1 MNSRIEP
8 RRVVEF
14 VLYALTLLESVGDA
28 MCPVI
33 GKFLFAEDAEWRF
46 ILTIFG
52 QYFYKNLTLRENIF
66 LGIYKK
72 IPLSEINNYKIAKN
86 IC

>member
-8 RRVVEF
+8 HRVVEF

-33 GKFLFAEDAEWRF
+33 GKFLFAEDAEWR
-46 ILTIFG
+46 LMLAIFG
-52 QYFYKNLTLRENIF
+52 QYFYMNKKLILR
-66 LGIYKK
+66 
-72 IPLSEINNYKIAKN
+72 
-86 IC
+86 